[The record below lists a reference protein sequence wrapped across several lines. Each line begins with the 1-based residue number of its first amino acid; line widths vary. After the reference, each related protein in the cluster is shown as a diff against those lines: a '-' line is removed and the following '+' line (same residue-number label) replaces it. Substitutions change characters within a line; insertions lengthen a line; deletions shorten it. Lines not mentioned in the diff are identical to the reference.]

1 MTSIGNSA
9 FYACNHLT
17 SIQIPD
23 GVTNIGSRMFYYCYA
38 LSSITIGSG
47 VTSISDDV
55 FLNCNMLKTLTIKAT
70 TPPTLGGSR
79 SLPSNVTNIYLP
91 AGSVD
96 AYKAASG
103 WSSYADKISAIAA

>member
-9 FYACNHLT
+9 FYSCDHLT

-38 LSSITIGSG
+38 LRSITIGSG

-55 FLNCNMLKTLTIKAT
+55 FLSCNRLTTITVKAT
-70 TPPTLGGSR
+70 TPPTLGGS
-79 SLPSNVTNIYLP
+79 SAIPSNVTDIYVP
-91 AGSVD
+91 EGSVD

-103 WSSYADKISAIAA
+103 WSDESKISAIAA